1 MYKYKTIDSKNPEKN
16 HAGDDH
22 VMKNVWRLMKYTQ
35 GENDK
40 KKNMKLYM
48 PVFVFIE
55 TLSND
60 DDSQE
65 DVECEV
71 KMMISLPPEFQG
83 DVSDIPI
90 PNDPDLFIDVLDEFK
105 CFVR

>member
-1 MYKYKTIDSKNPEKN
+1 
-16 HAGDDH
+16 
-22 VMKNVWRLMKYTQ
+22 MKNVWRLMKYTQ
-35 GENDK
+35 GDNDK

-55 TLSND
+55 TLVESND
-60 DDSQE
+60 DSDE

-71 KMMISLPPEFQG
+71 KMMISLPPEYQNDNS
-83 DVSDIPI
+83 DVPM
-90 PNDPDLFIDVLDEFK
+90 PNDPDLSIDILDGFK